1 MPKYSNLEEFYHSL
15 PEDQELATRRF
26 VEHISTNFE
35 NLELVLAW
43 NQPMF
48 KSGKNYIVGFMPT
61 KKHINL
67 LTISDDAVT
76 EFKAELSSY
85 RHGSRSIALPFDWQI
100 DAELIKKIIE
110 FQVSHSPSW

>member
-1 MPKYSNLEEFYHSL
+1 MPKFANLDEFYNSL
-15 PEDQELATRRF
+15 PEDQEVAIRRF
-26 VEHISTNFE
+26 VDFVAKTHK

-48 KSGKNYIVGFMPT
+48 KLGKKYIIGFMPT

-76 EFKAELSSY
+76 HFARELKGY
-85 RHGSRSIALPFDWQI
+85 RHGTRSISLPFDWKI
-100 DAELIKKIIE
+100 DKGLIAKLIE
-110 FQVSHSPSW
+110 FQIKHD